1 MLNETLEAQREYQ
14 RDLQDAYNR
23 GYAKGK
29 EDQARKQHEVAEVT
43 VCKTSKG
50 VTLWHECGSCGE
62 PVDLRD
68 HYCRNCGRALDASKV
83 RV

>member
-29 EDQARKQHEVAEVT
+29 EDQAREQHEVAEVT
-43 VCKTSKG
+43 VRKTAKG
-50 VTLWHECGSCGE
+50 VTLWYECGGCGE
-62 PVDLRD
+62 PVESTDR
-68 HYCRNCGRALDASKV
+68 YCRNCGRELNAIGL